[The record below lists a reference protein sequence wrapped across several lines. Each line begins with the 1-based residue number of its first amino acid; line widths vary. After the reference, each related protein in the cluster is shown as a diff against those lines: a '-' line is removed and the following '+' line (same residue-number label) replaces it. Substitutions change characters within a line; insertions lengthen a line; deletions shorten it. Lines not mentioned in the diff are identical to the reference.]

1 MPKGPKNYKN
11 WHFFN
16 LKSKK
21 TFLTNIPFG
30 LNLFK
35 IVLLTSPNPVYQ
47 QLGKKYLDCSSHTSI
62 DKKLIEEVLG
72 KNTHV
77 LMGML
82 YDYQKK
88 FGKFHYS
95 KEFLE
100 GAGSYSVNILNKK
113 WEYADAYSHHLQL
126 LYQV

>member
-1 MPKGPKNYKN
+1 M
-11 WHFFN
+11 
-16 LKSKK
+16 L
-21 TFLTNIPFG
+21 
-30 LNLFK
+30 
-35 IVLLTSPNPVYQ
+35 VL
-47 QLGKKYLDCSSHTSI
+47 I
-62 DKKLIEEVLG
+62 KKLIEEVLG

-113 WEYADAYSHHLQL
+113 WEYADAFNHHLL
-126 LYQV
+126 VLYQV